1 MKKCKNNPGAC
12 AHHQEMSMPHPER
25 PHASTIGKEQS
36 TPRNN
41 ASRRRNESILSK
53 GEDK

>member
-12 AHHQEMSMPHPER
+12 AQHPEMSMPHPER
-25 PHASTIGKEQS
+25 PHASTLGKEQT

-41 ASRRRNESILSK
+41 ASRRKNESILSK
-53 GEDK
+53 TCDK